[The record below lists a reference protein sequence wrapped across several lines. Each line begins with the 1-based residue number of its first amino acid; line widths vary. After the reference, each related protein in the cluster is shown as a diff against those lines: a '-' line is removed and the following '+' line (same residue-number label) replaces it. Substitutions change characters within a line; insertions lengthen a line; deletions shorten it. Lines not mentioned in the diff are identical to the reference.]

1 MMAGQRRVRGISL
14 PLIVLCLGLSTLIYY
29 LAEEPL
35 QIQPPN
41 TGKRGAQNIPELPN
55 YGGYK
60 TLDLA
65 ALNETITRPL
75 FAETRRPPESDPEAP
90 TEQGAVPKANV
101 KTSRFEHTL
110 VGIFIVEN
118 NKLALL
124 RPKRRGPL
132 VRVGVGDE
140 IDGWKIIDITLEHV
154 ELEQSGE
161 SQILTPKPTVR
172 QKPKSKPT
180 PRPRRRTAPTLK
192 KDQAA

>member
-1 MMAGQRRVRGISL
+1 
-14 PLIVLCLGLSTLIYY
+14 
-29 LAEEPL
+29 
-35 QIQPPN
+35 
-41 TGKRGAQNIPELPN
+41 
-55 YGGYK
+55 
-60 TLDLA
+60 
-65 ALNETITRPL
+65 
-75 FAETRRPPESDPEAP
+75 
-90 TEQGAVPKANV
+90 
-101 KTSRFEHTL
+101 
-110 VGIFIVEN
+110 VEN

-161 SQILTPKPTVR
+161 SQILTPKPTVL